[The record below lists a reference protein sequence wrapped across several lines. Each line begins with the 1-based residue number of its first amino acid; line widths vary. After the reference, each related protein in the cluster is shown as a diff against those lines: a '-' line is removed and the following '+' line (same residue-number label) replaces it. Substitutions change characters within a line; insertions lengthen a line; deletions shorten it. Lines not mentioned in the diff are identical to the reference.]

1 MKKIAI
7 LIPVHNKLGYT
18 KKCIETLDGL
28 ITGKDFRNIELFTVV
43 IDDGSV
49 DGTGEW
55 LRKNAPE
62 VICLEG
68 DGNLWWS
75 GGVNVG
81 ASYVHENQLADYLL
95 LWNNDIQPADD
106 YFIELDNIV
115 PGLSTNSIL
124 GSKIYCLDPPDMVW
138 SYGGIFNPHNGS
150 RYMIGHIKPDSEE
163 FETENSVDWL
173 PGMGTLIPVDAIKK
187 VGLWN
192 EKEFP
197 QYHGDSDYTYRAK
210 ISGYRLIVHPGLKIW
225 NDNSNSE
232 LLHEGKFAQLLQMLS
247 DKRSNLNLSKNLL
260 FYKKYSRSPLAY
272 WPLFMSYFRLFGGFF
287 KWKVLSVFGIK
298 KDQLAN

>member
-7 LIPVHNKLGYT
+7 LIPVHNKLSYT
-18 KKCIETLDGL
+18 KKCIEMLDGL
-28 ITGKDFRNIELFTVV
+28 ISGKDFKNIELFTVV
-43 IDDGSV
+43 IDDGSI

-75 GGVNVG
+75 GGINVG
-81 ASYVHENQLADYLL
+81 ARYVYGNQLADYLL

-106 YFIELDNIV
+106 YFYQLDSIV
-115 PGLSTNSIL
+115 PQVSDNTII
-124 GSKIYCLDPPDMVW
+124 GSKIYCLNPPNMVW
-138 SYGGIFNPHNGS
+138 SFGGIFNPRNGR
-150 RYMIGHIKPDSEE
+150 RYMIGHNKPDGAEYQKQ
-163 FETENSVDWL
+163 NSVDWL
-173 PGMGTLIPVDAIKK
+173 PGMGTLIPVEAIQK
-187 VGLWN
+187 VGLWD

-210 ISGYRLIVHPGLKIW
+210 ISGYELIVHPQLKIW

-232 LLHEGKFAQLLQMLS
+232 LLHRGKLDQLFLMLS
-247 DKRSNLNLSKNLL
+247 DKRSNLNLGKNLL
-260 FYKKYSRSPLAY
+260 FYKRYSSSFLAY
-272 WPLFMSYFRLFGGFF
+272 WPLFITYFRLFGGFF

-298 KDQLAN
+298 KT